1 MLDKRKTLEIIRNE
15 IEVSQFDGVR
25 YYDIDAE
32 KFPSITSVLNCK
44 PNKSL
49 EKWRKDVGESV
60 ADYISD
66 KSADRG
72 TKTHALIESYIKGE
86 RGQTLDLLP
95 NALFRIMQ
103 PYIDMIDNVA
113 CLETA
118 LWSKKLKIAG
128 RVDCIAE
135 YNGILSVI
143 DFKTSTRSS
152 ETPRSSHMIQAS
164 AYAEMYEEM
173 YDEEVNQLVII
184 KGCEDGGVQS
194 FVRNKKKYIPM
205 LHESINYFYNMT
217 GEKHEQNNE

>member
-25 YYDIDAE
+25 YYDIDAV
-32 KFPSITSVLNCK
+32 KYPSITSVLNCK

-49 EKWRKDVGESV
+49 EKWREEVGESV
-60 ADYISD
+60 ADYISE

-72 TKTHALIESYIKGE
+72 TKVHSLIESYIKGE
-86 RGQTLDLLP
+86 RGQVMDLLP

-103 PYIDMIDNVA
+103 PYIDMIDNVVM
-113 CLETA
+113 LETP
-118 LWSKKLKIAG
+118 LWSNKLKVAG

-135 YNGILSVI
+135 YNGVLSVI
-143 DFKTSTRSS
+143 DFKTSSRSS
-152 ETPRSSHMIQAS
+152 EKPSSQHMVQAS
-164 AYAEMYEEM
+164 AYAEMYQEL
-173 YDEEVNQLVII
+173 YDEEINQLVII

-194 FVRNKKKYIPM
+194 FVRDKKNYIPM

-217 GEKHEQNNE
+217 